1 MRWTRHFLIVLALFS
16 LGCARGDWTDTLIL
30 VNVTGPWEGR
40 FRVDAYRMERT
51 IRWVLQ
57 QTGAKVTGEVQ
68 GADGR
73 PIGSIQG
80 LVKGEVFS
88 WRLTGPF
95 ISLNSMGYTSSR
107 SYDGETPIINDEMSG
122 RVDGQGCPCSLLLRR
137 VATDTIRE
145 EGAVI

>member
-1 MRWTRHFLIVLALFS
+1 MRWTAQLLIMLALSS
-16 LGCARGDWTDTLIL
+16 LGCARGDWTDTLTL
-30 VNVTGPWEGR
+30 ANVTGTWEGL

-57 QTGAKVTGEVQ
+57 QKGAKVTGEVQ

-80 LVKGEVFS
+80 LVKGEVLS

-107 SYDGETPIINDEMSG
+107 SYDGETPIITT
-122 RVDGQGCPCSLLLRR
+122 R
-137 VATDTIRE
+137 
-145 EGAVI
+145 